1 MAFADA
7 FLASLLVALIST
19 PVLRRVA
26 LRFGAVDRPGA
37 RSTHVH
43 DVPYLGGLA
52 IFLACAAGLAVLL
65 WHGVAAV
72 QAERLRG
79 VLYGGLIVVIAG
91 VADDLGQVWARFVP
105 WLADRE
111 RRGVR
116 PAVKVLA
123 QVAGAT
129 VLFTHGVRIVDM
141 QNPFAHYDYIEFGWA
156 AYPLTVLWVVAVSN
170 AVNLVDGLDGLAA
183 GLSSIAAATLL
194 VVAVING
201 MWLAMLFC
209 GVLLGACLGFLPW
222 NFHPARI
229 FMGDAG
235 ALFLGFALGAVS
247 VIGPLKS
254 PTLVALA
261 VPALALGLP
270 VFDTALAILRRW
282 RKGQGVAA
290 ADHGHVHHR
299 LLDLG
304 FSHRD
309 AVLALYVVSGW
320 LGVSALAVARV
331 GPLLGGAIVAFV
343 VLSVGLAARW
353 AGMTGARRAEA
364 RALPDEQLRQ
374 VPLAAPPPPP
384 PLR

>member
-7 FLASLLVALIST
+7 FLASLVVALVST
-19 PVLRRVA
+19 PLLRRVA
-26 LRFGAVDRPGA
+26 LRFGVVDRPGA

-65 WHGVAAV
+65 AHGGTAV
-72 QAERLRG
+72 QQERLWG
-79 VLYGGLIVVIAG
+79 VLYGGAIVVLVG
-91 VADDLGQVWARFVP
+91 VADDLGQIWARFVP

-116 PAVKVLA
+116 PSVKILA

-129 VLFTHGVRIVDM
+129 LLFTHGVRIVDM
-141 QNPFAHYDYIEFGWA
+141 QNPFARYDYFEFGWA

-194 VVAVING
+194 VVALING
-201 MWLAMLFC
+201 MWLAVLFC

-270 VFDTALAILRRW
+270 VFDTTLAIVRRW

-320 LGVSALAVARV
+320 LGVSALAVAQV
-331 GPLLGGAIVAFV
+331 GPVLGGVIVVFV
-343 VLSVGLAARW
+343 VLSVSLAARW
-353 AGMTGARRAEA
+353 AGMTGPRRV
-364 RALPDEQLRQ
+364 RAIEPPDEVHQTPL
-374 VPLAAPPPPP
+374 PLAAPPPPP
-384 PLR
+384 L

>member
-1 MAFADA
+1 MAFTDA
-7 FLASLLVALIST
+7 FLAALVVALAST
-19 PVLRRVA
+19 PLLRRVA

-37 RSTHVH
+37 RSTHVR

-52 IFLACAAGLAVLL
+52 IFLACAAGLGVLL
-65 WHGVAAV
+65 LRGGGAMH
-72 QAERLRG
+72 QEQLRG

-91 VADDLGQVWARFVP
+91 VADDLGQLWARFAP
-105 WLADRE
+105 WLSDRE
-111 RRGVR
+111 GRGVR
-116 PAVKVLA
+116 PAVKILA
-123 QVAGAT
+123 QVLGAT

-194 VVAVING
+194 VVAWISG
-201 MWLAMLFC
+201 MWLAALFSA
-209 GVLLGACLGFLPW
+209 VLLGACLGFLPW

-290 ADHGHVHHR
+290 ADHAHVHHR

-353 AGMTGARRAEA
+353 AGMTGGRREQRP
-364 RALPDEQLRQ
+364 RADGDSGPATL
-374 VPLAAPPPPP
+374 PLAAPPPPP
-384 PLR
+384 L